1 MSCSL
6 LSSIKHLK
14 SIDMINA
21 SDFIHPED
29 AAALEQ
35 LENIA
40 GFPTLVKKVLS
51 LGYEQMQYG
60 INMASAIR
68 LSPTQLPDLYHHL
81 PPICKKLG
89 IEEPEF
95 YLQMDPMPNAWT
107 FGDTKIFI
115 TITSGL
121 VDMMNSEELDA
132 VISHECGHILCHHV
146 LYHTVARY
154 ILGGADSIGLLGK
167 LADPI
172 KYAFYYWQR
181 KSELSCDRAASIV
194 TSPEIVASTMA
205 RLSGGPRS
213 ITGKINLEEW
223 AKQAD
228 KYEDIRKD
236 GFWNQTLQ
244 IYAIAEQS
252 HPFSA
257 VRVREILDW
266 SKTEQYKSVK
276 QYLLLGDNVKRC
288 PHCGKPIEH
297 SWHYCKHCG
306 GKV

>member
-1 MSCSL
+1 M
-6 LSSIKHLK
+6 
-14 SIDMINA
+14 DMINA

-51 LGYEQMQYG
+51 LGYEQLQYG
-60 INMASAIR
+60 VNMASSIR
-68 LSPTQLPDLYHHL
+68 LSPTQLPELYRHL
-81 PPICKKLG
+81 PPICRKLG

-107 FGDTKIFI
+107 FGDTKVFI

-121 VDMMNSEELDA
+121 VDMMTDKELDA
-132 VISHECGHILCHHV
+132 VIAHECGHILCHHV
-146 LYHTVARY
+146 LYHTVAR
-154 ILGGADSIGLLGK
+154 LVLSGADSLGLLGK

-172 KYAFYYWQR
+172 RYGFYYWQR

-205 RLSGGPRS
+205 RLSGGPRT

-228 KYEDIRKD
+228 QYEDIRND
-236 GFWNQTLQ
+236 GFWNQALQ
-244 IYAIAEQS
+244 VYAIAEQS

-266 SKTEQYKSVK
+266 SKTEHYQSIKR
-276 QYLLLGDNVKRC
+276 YLLLGDNVKRC
-288 PHCGKPIEH
+288 PHCGRPIEDG
-297 SWHYCKHCG
+297 WRYCKYCG